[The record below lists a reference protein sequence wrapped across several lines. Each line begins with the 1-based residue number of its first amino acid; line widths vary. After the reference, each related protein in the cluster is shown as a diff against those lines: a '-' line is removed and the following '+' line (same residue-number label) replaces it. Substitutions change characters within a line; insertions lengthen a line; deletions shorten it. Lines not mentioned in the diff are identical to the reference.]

1 MNFPLKDAYMIA
13 VSLARNG
20 MRKSHL
26 QFVQGLEEQPLALVL
41 QVVEGSF
48 GGDQVRVPDDRTN
61 EETVVADFTVTRHL
75 KKVLVC

>member
-1 MNFPLKDAYMIA
+1 MIA
-13 VSLARNG
+13 VGFARNG

-41 QVVEGSF
+41 QVVERSF
-48 GGDQVRVPDDRTN
+48 GGDQVRVPNDGTN